1 MTYFKRAERDT
12 ADQIDW
18 GAISKGIVESISTEK
33 KAREEKR
40 TQIDKESADIFREI
54 SDSPASP
61 RADMTSF
68 TVHFS
73 SQAQDMMRT
82 LNTQLKAGNINL
94 ADYTLRKQ
102 NLLTSTKQ
110 MYGMIS
116 GWGKVVS
123 ANMERINN
131 GLESNVGIA
140 AKAFVEKSGNFE
152 ENQAYIDPATG
163 NVVVAPKG
171 LKPEEIAANAS
182 NIKDM
187 FAALNQN
194 VDKVDFKA
202 NLKKMADAVENQI
215 HKEASESDKKGF
227 SKAEIIDK
235 TKSSPAYKKYIE
247 TVVGGVMNDPM
258 ASAKYLMDELPAKD
272 GPWEATSN
280 QDEANKNPGK
290 YVFYQKGPTGYAPV
304 LNDAQKAMVK
314 TSIEQSV
321 DAMIGTS
328 TGKETADN
336 VSFYEQQAVMDARSR
351 RGGDGE
357 ETAGERKAREQAES
371 AFLNRGQR
379 ASLIDTIKTKVS
391 ETMLGTELGG
401 SSGKNAIVK
410 YDDISKGYMFD
421 VEALNKLSDPDL
433 MYWVNRIKAD
443 YINKKQPDPFPQEQW
458 VKDAQGRAERL
469 SRGASSVR
477 VNGNKATGKPTGI
490 NYSNL

>member
-1 MTYFKRAERDT
+1 MTYFKRAEREA

-18 GAISKGIVESISTEK
+18 GAISKGIVESINTEK

-54 SDSPASP
+54 ADSPASP
-61 RADMTSF
+61 RADLTSF
-68 TVHFS
+68 TVGFS

-140 AKAFVEKSGNFE
+140 AKAFVEQAGNFE
-152 ENQAYIDPATG
+152 NNRAYIDPATG

-171 LKPEEIAANAS
+171 LSPEEAAAKAS

-215 HKEASESDKKGF
+215 VNAASESDKTGK
-227 SKAEIIDK
+227 SISQIIDN
-235 TKSSPAYKKYIE
+235 TKSSGAYKKYIE
-247 TVVGGVMNDPM
+247 TVIGGIMNNPM
-258 ASAKYLMDELPAKD
+258 TSAKYLMDELPAKD
-272 GPWEATSN
+272 GPWEAT
-280 QDEANKNPGK
+280 QDAEVAKANPDR
-290 YVFYQKGPTGYAPV
+290 YVLYQKGPTGYEPV
-304 LNDAQKAMVK
+304 LNDAQKKMVK
-314 TSIEQSV
+314 DSIEQSV

-328 TGKETADN
+328 TGKKTTDN
-336 VSFYEQQAVMDARSR
+336 VSFYEQQAAMDARSR
-351 RGGDGE
+351 RNVDAVE
-357 ETAGERKAREQAES
+357 ETAGERKAREQQEDAALMSERERRLVYRAINNMPDS
-371 AFLNRGQR
+371 FLKDIGIPIVVNTANGPQI
-379 ASLIDTIKTKVS
+379 SV
-391 ETMLGTELGG
+391 EL
-401 SSGKNAIVK
+401 
-410 YDDISKGYMFD
+410 
-421 VEALNKLSDPDL
+421 LNKASNRDL
-433 MYWVNRIKAD
+433 LVWADMIHANQKRPGATPIITNQTQFLYDRI
-443 YINKKQPDPFPQEQW
+443 P
-458 VKDAQGRAERL
+458 
-469 SRGASSVR
+469 R
-477 VNGNKATGKPTGI
+477 VSPKTTAVGGKRETRVAGI
-490 NYSNL
+490 GTAGKIIDGF

>member
-12 ADQIDW
+12 ANQIDW

-68 TVHFS
+68 TVNFS

-247 TVVGGVMNDPM
+247 TVVGGIMNDPM

-304 LNDAQKAMVK
+304 LNDAQKEMVK

-336 VSFYEQQAVMDARSR
+336 VSFYEQQAAMDARSR
-351 RGGDGE
+351 RDDASGE
-357 ETAGERKAREQAES
+357 ETATERKEREQQEDAALMS
-371 AFLNRGQR
+371 ARQR
-379 ASLIDTIKTKVS
+379 EAVYTAISNMSDTYLKKLGIPVIKNTASGSQIDMALI
-391 ETMLGTELGG
+391 
-401 SSGKNAIVK
+401 
-410 YDDISKGYMFD
+410 
-421 VEALNKLSDPDL
+421 
-433 MYWVNRIKAD
+433 
-443 YINKKQPDPFPQEQW
+443 
-458 VKDAQGRAERL
+458 
-469 SRGASSVR
+469 RGASNRQLLLWADRINANKGQPGAEPIITDRTLFLNDLIPR
-477 VNGNKATGKPTGI
+477 VAPRKTVYTNGKPGGAVQQTAGRAAGSKTI
-490 NYSNL
+490 DGF